1 MIGRTFPHVSLR
13 VRWGWVAA
21 AGAATLALS
30 PTDGPALTVA
40 LGFAWLLWR
49 GDRDAGRH

>member
-1 MIGRTFPHVSLR
+1 MGHTFPHGSLR

-30 PTDGPALTVA
+30 PTDGLPLAVA

-49 GDRDAGRH
+49 ADRDAGRH